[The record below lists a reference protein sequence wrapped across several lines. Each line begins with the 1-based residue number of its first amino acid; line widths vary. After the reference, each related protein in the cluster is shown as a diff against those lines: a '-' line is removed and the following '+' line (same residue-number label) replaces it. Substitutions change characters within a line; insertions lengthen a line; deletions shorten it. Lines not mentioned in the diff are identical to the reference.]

1 MRKGINNMNDFQEM
15 REQYKEILR
24 LRNYNTEWINTY
36 LTEFDEI
43 VSKQLWDI
51 LVPLMES
58 CNIQIRKDI

>member
-24 LRNYNTEWINTY
+24 LRNYNTEWINAY

-51 LVPLMES
+51 LVPLMET

>member
-1 MRKGINNMNDFQEM
+1 MNDFQEM

-51 LVPLMES
+51 FAALMES
-58 CNIQIRKDI
+58 CSIEFRKDI

>member
-24 LRNYNTEWINTY
+24 WRNYNDEWINIY
-36 LTEFDEI
+36 LAEFDEI

-51 LVPLMES
+51 FAPLMES
-58 CNIQIRKDI
+58 CNIEFRKDI